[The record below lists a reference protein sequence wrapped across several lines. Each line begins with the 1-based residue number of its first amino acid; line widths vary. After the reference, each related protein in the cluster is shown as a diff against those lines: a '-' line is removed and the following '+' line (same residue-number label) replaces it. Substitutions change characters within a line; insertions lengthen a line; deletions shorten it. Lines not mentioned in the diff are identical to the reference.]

1 MLDFTDIAVFIGML
15 LLRVGVPALVIVAIG
30 WGLKR
35 LDARW
40 EAEARAYQAK
50 EAAKQ
55 PIAPTPVRPGKQPV
69 TPQPLPF
76 IPPQQPAN
84 EQRPALYAGSST
96 AGTPS
101 VAAPGKSGKSG
112 VSAAP
117 GLSAAGAHCW
127 DEKGCSE
134 SKRAKCAAPSH
145 PDQPCWQAR
154 LNAEGHVPEE
164 CVTCDIFQRYP
175 SM

>member
-1 MLDFTDIAVFIGML
+1 MIDFTDVAVFIGML
-15 LLRVGVPALVIVAIG
+15 FLRIGVPALVVLG
-30 WGLKR
+30 VGYLLKR

-50 EAAKQ
+50 VASEQPAVQPEAPQ
-55 PIAPTPVRPGKQPV
+55 PAVPSRRPGKQPV

-76 IPPQQPAN
+76 IPPQPASK
-84 EQRPALYAGSST
+84 EQRPGLYAQ
-96 AGTPS
+96 AG
-101 VAAPGKSGKSG
+101 VAA
-112 VSAAP
+112 SA
-117 GLSAAGAHCW
+117 GLSAAGKQCW

-134 SKRAKCAAPSH
+134 NKKAKCAAPSH

-154 LNAEGHVPEE
+154 FNAEGHVPEE
-164 CVTCDIFQRYP
+164 CVTCDVFQRYP

>member
-15 LLRVGVPALVIVAIG
+15 FLRIGVPALVVIG
-30 WGLKR
+30 VGYLLKR

-50 EAAKQ
+50 VASEQ
-55 PIAPTPVRPGKQPV
+55 PAEQPPAPQPSRRPGKQPA

-76 IPPQQPAN
+76 IPPQPVTK
-84 EQRPALYAGSST
+84 EQRPGLYAQ
-96 AGTPS
+96 AG
-101 VAAPGKSGKSG
+101 VAP
-112 VSAAP
+112 AA
-117 GLSAAGAHCW
+117 GLSAASKHCW

-134 SKRAKCAAPSH
+134 GKKAKCAAPSH

-154 LNAEGHVPEE
+154 FNAEGHVPEE